1 MRKEDRILVTKFQD
15 ELAMKYGEVYASDP
29 NNKREILVR
38 RLNHGRKLKVNPI
51 SDAIQHAVMS
61 TRKRSA
67 TNNLIQELHNNAP
80 VVSGYGL
87 GHMFNYVNKNN
98 GVVILGMPGATGGQ
112 MIGSPYMVHLNFHPL
127 ENRWIGWIDRAISKA
142 EDYASQLGL
151 EIPEPLYEYGASY
164 ITIEKITDDF

>member
-38 RLNHGRKLKVNPI
+38 RLNHGRKLKVNPV

-67 TNNLIQELHNNAP
+67 TNNLIQELHNHAP

-98 GVVILGMPGATGGQ
+98 GVVILGMPGAIGGQ
-112 MIGSPYMVHLNFHPL
+112 MIGSPYMVHQNFQ
-127 ENRWIGWIDRAISKA
+127 NYNGWIERAVENADEYS
-142 EDYASQLGL
+142 SQLGL
-151 EIPEPLYEYGASY
+151 IIPEPSYEYGASY